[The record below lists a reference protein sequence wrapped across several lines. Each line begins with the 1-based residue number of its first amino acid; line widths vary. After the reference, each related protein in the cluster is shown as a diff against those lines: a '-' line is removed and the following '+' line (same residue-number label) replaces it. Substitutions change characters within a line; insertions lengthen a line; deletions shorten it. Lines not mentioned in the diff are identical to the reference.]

1 MRSDPWRGKF
11 RYIADVYLFGEAM
24 TAPVKLLPG
33 TWRTA
38 TIAQTWQRFSPL
50 AKRVG
55 ITRIANITGLDTLGI
70 PVFSSI
76 RPRSRSLSTQQGKG
90 VTADAARVSALMESL
105 ETWHAEHLTNTAC
118 VATYKS
124 LRKRCNV
131 VDIKQLAPG
140 PQRVTMNTQLRWIEG
155 WDMVNQVPVWVPEQ
169 AVTLDC
175 VFGKRPRYFDVSS
188 NGLASGNTM
197 VEAAVHGLCEVIE
210 RDAEAQWRRAGADR
224 RLVLE
229 TVSDPNCCA
238 LLAQCERAG
247 MRVWAWNITADIEV
261 PVMGVALAE
270 DPRRPRLRELGVYQ
284 GFGCH
289 PDAAIALSRAITEAA
304 QTRLTYIAGARD
316 DFFPFDYARATD
328 PDLLMQLWQQYGQP
342 PEESLDASSDAPG
355 FDIKRP
361 AHVGTVLQHV
371 LAEVK
376 AAGATQVIAVD
387 LRQPRMGVPVVKIV
401 VPGRATDVEA
411 MG

>member
-1 MRSDPWRGKF
+1 MR
-11 RYIADVYLFGEAM
+11 LFGESM
-24 TAPVKLLPG
+24 TAPVKPLPG

-38 TIAQTWQRFSPL
+38 TIAQTWARFAPL

-55 ITRIANITGLDTLGI
+55 ITRIADITGLDTLGI

-76 RPRSRSLSTQQGKG
+76 RPRGRSLSTQQGKG
-90 VTADAARVSALMESL
+90 VTAEAARVSALMESL
-105 ETWHAEHLTNTAC
+105 ETWHAEHLQNPVRVESAVT
-118 VATYKS
+118 
-124 LRKRCNV
+124 LRRSANI
-131 VDIKQLAPG
+131 VDINQLAPG
-140 PQRVTMNTQLRWIEG
+140 PKRASPRTTLRWVEG
-155 WDMVNQVPVWVPEQ
+155 WELLSQTPIWVPEQ

-175 VFGKRPRYFDVSS
+175 VFDQAPRYFDISS

-197 VEAAVHGLCEVIE
+197 IEAAIHGMCEVIE
-210 RDAEAQWRRAGADR
+210 RDAEATWRRTGSDR

-229 TVSDPNCCA
+229 TIEDPICCE
-238 LLAQCERAG
+238 LLARCERAG
-247 MRVWAWNITADIEV
+247 MRVWAWNLTADIDV

-289 PDAAIALSRAITEAA
+289 PAGAIALSRAITEAA

-328 PDLLMQLWQQYGQP
+328 ADLLASLWEQYGQP
-342 PEESLDASSDAPG
+342 PDESLDASHASSEFAPQ
-355 FDIKRP
+355 RP
-361 AHVGTVLQHV
+361 TLLGRVLQQLLTTV
-371 LAEVK
+371 Q
-376 AAGATQVIAVD
+376 AAGVEQVIAVD
-387 LRQPRMGVPVVKIV
+387 LQQKRLGVPVVKILI
-401 VPGRATDVEA
+401 PGRAVDVEA